1 MSDLTEIRIEIGVV
15 RPFWRS
21 AGNLFL
27 VMFSL
32 TFIPAMNELFLN
44 WHWSINVL
52 GGLAG
57 LISLLA
63 NIVAMREQF
72 LGFRRMIFSSSE
84 EAARWV
90 ASEEWK

>member
-1 MSDLTEIRIEIGVV
+1 MSNLTEIRIEIGVV

-27 VMFSL
+27 LMFSL

-52 GGLAG
+52 GALAG
-57 LISLLA
+57 FITLLA
-63 NIVAMREQF
+63 NIVAMRDQF
-72 LGFRRMIFSSSE
+72 LGRRMIFSSSE